1 MSNSTKKFFCEEELL
16 FQNFCIYI
24 AIDLININYDKNL
37 AEEEINRLKNFLNY
51 ISKSIEDFKVEQ
63 FSHVYLESN
72 LIKIKNKLKEIF
84 QLDISKQI
92 FLEFLGG
99 VSSNLSSEL
108 KKKINIYKSHNVK
121 NNFKILYNI
130 CDEMLKNYSDYSQN
144 IESNNQFYSNIFGDV
159 GSKTDGE
166 LNELKEKKKIIIQL
180 EENLKNKK
188 IEIGNL
194 KLNNEKLK
202 NEKNDINSK
211 LNDLYKKIEILNF
224 RFDEKNEEINNL
236 KENIKIINSELKK
249 KDKEIHDL
257 KENDKKIY
265 EELKEKDKEIH
276 DLKEKNEW
284 LDIEL
289 DNIFT
294 FIIEKNEI

>member
-37 AEEEINRLKNFLNY
+37 AEEEINTLKNFLNY
-51 ISKSIEDFKVEQ
+51 ILKSIEDFKVEQ
-63 FSHVYLESN
+63 ISHVYLESN
-72 LIKIKNKLKEIF
+72 LIKIKKKLKEIF

-99 VSSNLSSEL
+99 VSSNLSKEL
-108 KKKINIYKSHNVK
+108 KNKINIYKSHNVK

-166 LNELKEKKKIIIQL
+166 LNEL
-180 EENLKNKK
+180 

-224 RFDEKNEEINNL
+224 KFDEKNEEINNL

-249 KDKEIHDL
+249 KNKEIHDL